1 MSISKETVQYV
12 AHLARLELCDE
23 ELTTYA
29 GQLERILEYIDQL
42 KGVDVSGVAPTAH
55 VLALH
60 NVGRKDT
67 PAASLAIDDVLQN
80 APHKQER
87 FFKVPPVIE

>member
-12 AHLARLELCDE
+12 VNLARLELCDE

-29 GQLERILEYIDQL
+29 SQLERILEYIDQL
-42 KGVDVSGVAPTAH
+42 TRVDVSAVAPTAH
-55 VLALH
+55 VLALD
-60 NVGRKDT
+60 NVKRKDI
-67 PAASLAIDDVLQN
+67 PAVSLAIDEVLQN
-80 APHKQER
+80 APRKQER